1 MQNWSYLKKAP
12 KIRSS
17 WLNSSLKTYLKTKM
31 AYEKFRAVVKL
42 MRIWRLVPGSVSM
55 SAELNLLQL
64 TDSKMLV
71 DFFLLRRFG
80 LGFAEKIQVKLRA
93 ADAIELRLAKIRTGW
108 LFGRRRELAIENT
121 PVAPSLVQK
130 FCEDQMR
137 TGRIRSKDNTF
148 VIVWIVEAL
157 EARAVSVDPFAKLLG
172 IIRFSDNVV
181 IQWTR
186 FDEKMT
192 LAFARNVELRVAAF
206 DGACSVRN

>member
-1 MQNWSYLKKAP
+1 MTYKK
-12 KIRSS
+12 
-17 WLNSSLKTYLKTKM
+17 L
-31 AYEKFRAVVKL
+31 RAVVKL
-42 MRIWRLVPGSVSM
+42 MRIRRLVPGSVSM

-64 TDSKMLV
+64 ADSKMLV
-71 DFFLLRRFG
+71 DFFLFRRFC

-130 FCEDQMR
+130 F
-137 TGRIRSKDNTF
+137 F

-192 LAFARNVELRVAAF
+192 LAFARNMELRVAAF